1 MSQIPVKT
9 NKTSFSSR
17 SICVAH
23 MRNRVMGLG
32 YDTDLKIIDARD
44 TADSPTY
51 TEQTE
56 ASTDNST

>member
-1 MSQIPVKT
+1 
-9 NKTSFSSR
+9 
-17 SICVAH
+17 
-23 MRNRVMGLG
+23 MGLG